1 MISQIKVKAKII
13 NEKPVRVKGDINGDG
28 EVDSRDCVILKRH
41 LLNIIELSEDMY
53 FIADVS
59 GDGVIDSR
67 DYTLMKRF
75 VLDIIP
81 SL

>member
-1 MISQIKVKAKII
+1 MKSQLG
-13 NEKPVRVKGDINGDG
+13 KG
-28 EVDSRDCVILKRH
+28 ILMGIEWIQRLCNIKRH

-67 DYTLMKRF
+67 DYTLMKD
-75 VLDIIP
+75 LY
-81 SL
+81 